1 MCVCS
6 FKMSAIKS
14 SGPVEIECERVSTLL
29 IEAWDLLVATATTHD
44 CISQVNITEHRK
56 HKRSCFTSSTHVRKR
71 LMFSVQLLMKSLAD
85 YIQNSQPG
93 LSSTFGNWKLL
104 MGSTHDDEQ
113 AKAK

>member
-14 SGPVEIECERVSTLL
+14 SGPVEMECERVSTLL
-29 IEAWDLLVATATTHD
+29 IEAWDLPVATATTHD
-44 CISQVNITEHRK
+44 CISQINITEHRK
-56 HKRSCFTSSTHVRKR
+56 YKRSCFTSSNHIRKR
-71 LMFSVQLLMKSLAD
+71 LMFSVQLLLKRLAD
-85 YIQNSQPG
+85 YIQSSQPG
-93 LSSTFGNWKLL
+93 LSSTVRSWKLL